1 MNVHNYNNDPFFQ
14 IETTVVQ
21 LFNQINLNDPKQLKQ
36 SKQFIVSVNRM
47 LNELSNAITQIE
59 QNRVKF
65 SHITDDELKR
75 RKDFLFHYKN
85 QMQEI
90 KEKIIRSNNID
101 HSHNVQSDDD
111 DEYKQSQ
118 LAIQLN
124 LRKTQNQ
131 YIDQL
136 DTGVDHLISHAKT
149 IKQELD
155 GQHRLLNDLEDDIND
170 SENNLTTVMTS
181 LNKLLKESKKSHIW
195 LIVVLIAILVGI
207 LMLIIFL

>member
-1 MNVHNYNNDPFFQ
+1 MNAHNYNNDPFFQ

-90 KEKIIRSNNID
+90 KEKIIRSNNLD

-111 DEYKQSQ
+111 DYKQSQ

-136 DTGVDHLISHAKT
+136 DTGVDHLISHAKI

-155 GQHRLLNDLEDDIND
+155 GQHRLLNDLEDDMND

-195 LIVVLIAILVGI
+195 LIAVLIAILVGI